1 MGEALLTIFTKM
13 GHALALGAWLCLVK
27 DLAHGQSR
35 CHGNGNGNDMTVAF
49 LGIARSTGY
58 GHKLRL
64 GVLIKVVIVVEA
76 LVNANS
82 RFNCSGLWNFRSGY
96 C

>member
-13 GHALALGAWLCLVK
+13 GRALALAAWLCLVK
-27 DLAHGQSR
+27 DLVHGQSR
-35 CHGNGNGNDMTVAF
+35 CHGNGNYMTVAF